1 MRSETKWYASVSRA
15 GVIGALVLT
24 ALLVLPMLG
33 PVIARADDTTP
44 PLILIDPVAEQS
56 PEGVADTPIQAQ
68 DEFPAALT
76 YRIFIS
82 NVIKL
87 SAPPAPPVSGLSF
100 ADRVVE
106 LTNAERARAG
116 CAALTVNN
124 TLAVVAQN
132 HAVDMAQSDYFSHTS
147 LDGRSPFDRMRA
159 AGYRYTAAAENI
171 AAGYQ
176 TPESVVAGWMNSS
189 GHRANILNC
198 GYTQIGV
205 GYYLMNPDSGSV
217 NYYHYW
223 VQNFGRP

>member
-1 MRSETKWYASVSRA
+1 MCNETKWCAAVSRA
-15 GVIGALVLT
+15 GVMGALVAA

-44 PLILIDPVAEQS
+44 PLTLIDPVIE
-56 PEGVADTPIQAQ
+56 ETLDGTADTPIRAQ
-68 DEFPAALT
+68 DDFPAALT
-76 YRIFIS
+76 FRIFIS
-82 NVIKL
+82 NVTRF
-87 SAPPAPPVSGLSF
+87 SAPAAPPVSGLSLS
-100 ADRVVE
+100 DRVVE
-106 LTNAERARAG
+106 LTNAERAAAG

-124 TLAVVAQN
+124 TLATVAQD
-132 HAVDMAQSDYFSHTS
+132 HAVDMGENDFFSHSS

-159 AGYRYTAAAENI
+159 AGYRFSAAAENI

-176 TPESVVAGWMNSS
+176 TPESVVAGWMASS

-198 GYTQIGV
+198 NYTQIGV
-205 GYYLMNPDSGSV
+205 GYFLMSPDSGSV